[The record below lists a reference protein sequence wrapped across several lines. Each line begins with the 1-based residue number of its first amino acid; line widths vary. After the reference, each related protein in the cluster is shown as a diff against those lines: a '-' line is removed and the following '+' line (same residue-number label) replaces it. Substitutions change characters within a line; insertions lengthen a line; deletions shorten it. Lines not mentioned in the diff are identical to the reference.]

1 MAYEESKD
9 KLIKLFELKQEKSSL
24 LCSIFSYDGGEL
36 KIGLT
41 RSYEKKDGTMGAS
54 LRARVGSIEFCG
66 SGRQRGEGDSSPIQ
80 DSSNNVM
87 EDEIPF

>member
-41 RSYEKKDGTMGAS
+41 RSYEKKDGT
-54 LRARVGSIEFCG
+54 VGYSS
-66 SGRQRGEGDSSPIQ
+66 SGRLSIDDMMFLRENI
-80 DSSNNVM
+80 
-87 EDEIPF
+87 DEIITIMKETNNTKIS